1 MLNPKLFIVS
11 ANEVSQYP
19 KLVGYNNGAV
29 VKLADLPKN
38 RSKTF
43 NRKILVVRSWAN
55 DYHLRGHQ
63 IHTRKFYLAID
74 VWFTVV
80 ATPLTES

>member
-29 VKLADLPKN
+29 VELADLSKKIKN
-38 RSKTF
+38 LQSENPSCQK
-43 NRKILVVRSWAN
+43 LS
-55 DYHLRGHQ
+55 Q
-63 IHTRKFYLAID
+63 
-74 VWFTVV
+74 
-80 ATPLTES
+80 